1 MIKNKSDYKRY
12 LAEDAKALGK
22 AGKKPRLIGD
32 DIWKFERLMRKC
44 EYSLT
49 WKGIGKIYSK
59 ILRLRYLRLSA
70 KMNYSIP
77 LGVFGPG
84 FVLVHRGPVVVS
96 KYARVGANCR
106 LQTMTC
112 LGATNGQNKAP
123 VIGDNVYIAV
133 GAKVIGDITIAN
145 DVAIGAG
152 AVVVKSIT
160 EEHSTWAGVPAKK
173 ISDHGSDIHIKHAKE

>member
-1 MIKNKSDYKRY
+1 MIRNKEDYKMY
-12 LAEDAKALGK
+12 LEADAKALGMT
-22 AGKKPRLIGD
+22 KKRPSIIGD

-59 ILRLRYLRLSA
+59 FLRYRYLKMCA

-77 LGVFGPG
+77 LNVFGPG
-84 FVLVHRGPVVVS
+84 LALVHRGPVVVS
-96 KYARVGANCR
+96 KYAKVGANCR

-112 LGATNGQNKAP
+112 IGATNGENAAP
-123 VIGDNVYIAV
+123 IIGDNVYIAV

-145 DVAIGAG
+145 NVAIGAG

-160 EEHSTWAGVPAKK
+160 EEGVTYGGVPAKK
-173 ISDHGSDIHIKHAKE
+173 ISENGSNIHIKI